1 MTSEELDKAIE
12 FLIKQSADFWA
23 GMEELKGEDKELRRG
38 IEELKEQTARLETWA
53 AEGVALKSRPLG
65 EHDKEL
71 EEQKRLNRD
80 VLQRVDY
87 IIDQVDFIIDR
98 LFPSKD

>member
-12 FLIKQSADFWA
+12 SLIKQSADFWA

-38 IEELKEQTARLETWA
+38 IEELKEQTARIETRA
-53 AEGVALKSRPLG
+53 AEVVAIQSRGPD

-71 EEQKRLNRD
+71 EEQKRVNRD
-80 VLQRVDY
+80 ILQRVDY
-87 IIDQVDFIIDR
+87 IIDRVDFIIDR
-98 LFPSKD
+98 LFPSKI